1 MKTGLNATMDQLL
14 AQARSEPS
22 TAVKVADARGV
33 EVEAEENL
41 HKLAEAVRNRPAPRL
56 TLARLSTV
64 KAARYGR

>member
-22 TAVKVADARGV
+22 AAVKVAEARVADVGT
-33 EVEAEENL
+33 EEHL
-41 HKLAEAVRNRPAPRL
+41 RKLAAAVRDRPAPRL
-56 TLARLSTV
+56 TMSRLSTV